1 MSKLQMVDPK
11 KKYRTVRLLLYA
23 HEDPAHIFAMKK
35 LAENGYSFVAIDHD
49 KDLYSED
56 DECSPE
62 KIGTLKKKHTH
73 VVIRFGGPRYPKP
86 FCESLGISLNYCF
99 VCDNPKNAMLY
110 LVHYGYEDKHQY
122 DFEECYGPL
131 KFELSKYLECDN
143 EADRVLRVLDIL
155 DTLPKPATYR
165 QFLVKACE
173 NGLYSEFR
181 RLGAGVSKLLD
192 EHNGLVGFYDC

>member
-1 MSKLQMVDPK
+1 MSNLQKVDLK

-35 LAENGYSFVAIDHD
+35 LVENGFSFVAIDHD
-49 KDLYSED
+49 KDIYTEED
-56 DECSPE
+56 NCKPE
-62 KIGTLKKKHTH
+62 QVGTIKKKHTH
-73 VVIRFGGPRYPKP
+73 VVVRFGGPRYPGP
-86 FCESLGISLNYCF
+86 FCESLGITPNYCF

-110 LVHYGYEDKHQY
+110 LVHYGYENKHQY
-122 DFEECYGPL
+122 NIEDCYGPL
-131 KFELSKYLECDN
+131 RFELSKYLECDN
-143 EADRVLRVLDIL
+143 ESDRVMRVLDIL

-165 QFLVKACE
+165 MFLVKCCE

-192 EHNGLVGFYDC
+192 EHNFSNVMYEF

>member
-1 MSKLQMVDPK
+1 MSNLEKVDLK

-35 LAENGYSFVAIDHD
+35 LVENGYSFVAIDHD
-49 KDLYSED
+49 KDIYTEED
-56 DECSPE
+56 NCKPE
-62 KIGTLKKKHTH
+62 QVGTIKKKHTH
-73 VVIRFGGPRYPKP
+73 VVVRFGGPRYAGP
-86 FCESLGISLNYCF
+86 FCDSLGITPNYCF

-110 LVHYGYEDKHQY
+110 LVHYGYENKHQY
-122 DFEECYGPL
+122 NIEDCYGPL
-131 KFELSKYLECDN
+131 RFELSKYLECDN
-143 EADRVLRVLDIL
+143 ESDRVMRVLDIL

-165 QFLVKACE
+165 MFLVKCCE